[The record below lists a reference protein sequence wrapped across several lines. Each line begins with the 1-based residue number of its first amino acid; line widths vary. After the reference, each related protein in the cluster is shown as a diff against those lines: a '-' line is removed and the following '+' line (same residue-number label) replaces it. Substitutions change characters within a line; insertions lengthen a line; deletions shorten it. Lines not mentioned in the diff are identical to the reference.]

1 MVPSKKEIRQEV
13 VEIVAEIAELSPSEV
28 GPDARLED
36 LGIDSLNGLRIVAE
50 MEKRYGI
57 TIPDDAI
64 GKIRSMP
71 DIFALVDAHS
81 TEE

>member
-1 MVPSKKEIRQEV
+1 MV
-13 VEIVAEIAELSPSEV
+13 ADIADLPVDRVSE
-28 GPDARLED
+28 DATLES

-57 TIPDDAI
+57 NIPDEAI

-71 DIFALVDAHS
+71 DIFGLVDAHIPG
-81 TEE
+81 E

>member
-1 MVPSKKEIRQEV
+1 MPDRERTRREV
-13 VEIVAEIAELSPSEV
+13 IQVVADIADLPVERISE
-28 GPDARLED
+28 DATLES

-57 TIPDDAI
+57 NIPDEAI

-71 DIFALVDAHS
+71 DIFGLVDAHIPG
-81 TEE
+81 E